1 MEERIESWQ
10 EARSIR
16 VPGKPSAARERILST
31 ASRLFYATGIRAVGV
46 DRVIA
51 EAQVARMTFFRHF
64 PTKDDLVLAF
74 LSRQVERARADLTQ
88 VREAAGPE
96 WPRAV
101 LGWVLAGVTTEPA
114 AAGFRGCEFINTA
127 AEFCDPAHPVRTVVA
142 DHRAWIRDAMQEA
155 LTALGHPRPR
165 STAEL
170 LLTLRTGAIVA
181 ASLEGL
187 DDADDDVA
195 RTWWGLV
202 G

>member
-1 MEERIESWQ
+1 MEDRLEGWQ
-10 EARSIR
+10 EASPIR
-16 VPGKPSAARERILST
+16 VAAKPSAARDRILST

-64 PTKDDLVLAF
+64 PTKDDLVVAF
-74 LSRQVERARADLTQ
+74 LSGHVERARADLAQ
-88 VREAAGPE
+88 VRAAAGGD

-101 LGWVLAGVTTEPA
+101 LGWVLVTTEPA

-142 DHRAWIRDAMQEA
+142 EHRAWVRDVLSEA
-155 LTALGHPRPR
+155 LFELGHPRPH

-170 LLTLRTGAIVA
+170 LLALRTGAIVA

-187 DDADDDVA
+187 DNADDAVA